1 MRNDT
6 KNRLILLIFLALLCL
21 AMGGGGDG
29 PVTFVPNPDRNF
41 SAQIV
46 DQSDTSYTVDNLSV
60 DGLTLLPAQM
70 GKAEIGIDFSKIDVI
85 NFYLQGEVEL
95 AEVIFSDSRQKKF
108 YLSPETVFY
117 ARSQWGNLKLVCRDI
132 KSIDFIK

>member
-6 KNRLILLIFLALLCL
+6 RLFSLVILALLCL

-29 PVTFVPNPDRNF
+29 PVTFVPEPDRNF
-41 SAQIV
+41 SARIV

-60 DGLTLLPAQM
+60 DGLTLLPAEM
-70 GKAEIGIDFSKIDVI
+70 GKAEIGVDFSKIDII
-85 NFYLQGEVEL
+85 NFYLQGEREL

-117 ARSQWGNLKLVCRDI
+117 ARSQWGNMKLLCKDI
-132 KSIDFIK
+132 KTIDFIK

>member
-6 KNRLILLIFLALLCL
+6 RLFSLVILALLCL

-29 PVTFVPNPDRNF
+29 PVTFVPEPDRNF
-41 SAQIV
+41 SARIV

-60 DGLTLLPAQM
+60 DGLTLLPAEM
-70 GKAEIGIDFSKIDVI
+70 GKAEIGVDFSKIDII
-85 NFYLQGEVEL
+85 NFYLQGEREL
-95 AEVIFSDSRQKKF
+95 AEVVFSDSRQKKF

-117 ARSQWGNLKLVCRDI
+117 ARSQWGNMKLLCKDI
-132 KSIDFIK
+132 KTIDFIK